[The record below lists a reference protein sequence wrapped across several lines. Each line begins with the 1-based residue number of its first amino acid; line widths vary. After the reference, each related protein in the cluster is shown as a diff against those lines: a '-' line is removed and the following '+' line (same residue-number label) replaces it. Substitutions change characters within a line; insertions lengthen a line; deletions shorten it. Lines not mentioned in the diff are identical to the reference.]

1 MRWKEKEKEEEMSR
15 DSKKLELKRGELW
28 DCEDLGGLFRGKCVE
43 TWTACA
49 KWDEML

>member
-28 DCEDLGGLFRGKCVE
+28 DCEDLNVSRSGLRVRNGMRCY
-43 TWTACA
+43 
-49 KWDEML
+49 EML